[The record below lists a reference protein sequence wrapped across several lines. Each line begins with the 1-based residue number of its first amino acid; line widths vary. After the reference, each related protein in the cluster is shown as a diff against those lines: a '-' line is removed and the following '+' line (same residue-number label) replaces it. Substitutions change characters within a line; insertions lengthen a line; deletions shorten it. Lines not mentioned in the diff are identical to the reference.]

1 MHLLTAQAG
10 GIDDGKDPI
19 DLGQTPGDIVVL
31 TSADTEITGLAKAHN
46 SLKQRSSLRLANILN
61 LNHNYSVDLYLEQTL
76 RQAKLIIV
84 RVLGGPS
91 YWQYGLDEITR
102 LCRGHNIKLS
112 IMSGS
117 ANRDETLDAY
127 STIDQETTDQL
138 WSYLIEG
145 GPDNY
150 TNFLKHC
157 DHLISPDKNPK
168 PKPAH
173 PLPKAGIYWPGKT
186 IKSVDDIFNIWRS
199 SAVVNGQPE
208 AQKKTAVVNGQP
220 EAQEKTAVVNRQ
232 SETQEKTAITSRQ
245 SEANTKPIT
254 AITFYR
260 ALLQSGDL
268 APIDQLI
275 KDLTSKGMN
284 PLPIF
289 ASSLKDQTAKDIIS
303 QIFNDASPSTV
314 INTTSF
320 AISKPGQIWQGT
332 LLDQTDAP
340 VFQAI
345 LSGSNKDTWQD
356 NPRGLISRDIA
367 MNVTLPE
374 IDGRITT
381 RAISFKSDFGRDENV
396 QTSLIGH
403 NPEPCR
409 TDFVTALASN
419 WAKLQKT
426 NVNDRK
432 ISLILSNYP
441 STDGRIANGVG
452 LDTPQSTINLL
463 HAMKL
468 SGYEIENIPTNG
480 DALIHN
486 LQHATADKSKWQSLS
501 LKDYQKAFETLP
513 TKLKQDITEHWGD
526 PEDDPTFDKT
536 TNSYPIRAM
545 QHGNILVGVQP
556 GRGSGLDAKQSH
568 HDATIPPTHEYL
580 AFYFWQRNQ
589 FNMDAIIHMGKHGNL
604 EWLPGKAL
612 ALSKECAPEAILGPI
627 PHIYPFIVNDPGEGA
642 QAKRRTSAVI
652 VDHLTPPLTRAES
665 YGPLKDLEC
674 LVDEYYEAAGV
685 DPRRTKILG
694 QDIINLAQSIG
705 LSKDCDIKE
714 NDCDDTK
721 LQKLDNFLC
730 ELKEL
735 QIRDGLHI
743 IGQKIEPAQK
753 TNLLLALT
761 RLPRGEIRKEVKGKI
776 TTVETTENQSLI
788 RALAND
794 LNLNFDPLIT
804 EMAEPWVGPKPS
816 QLATIV
822 NDNWRTNGDTVERL
836 EILAEQLVSNT
847 IKPDPTWQQTNPVLN
862 YIKTE
867 LTNLLE
873 TSTKNE
879 ITGILTAL
887 DGKFLQPGPS
897 GAPTRG
903 RLDVLPT
910 GRNFYTI
917 DNRTIPT
924 ETAWK
929 LGKQSAETVIKIYTQ
944 ANGQWPKQ
952 IALSAWGT
960 SNMRTGGDDIAQALA
975 FIGARPTWDS
985 ASRRVTGFEIVPL
998 TELGRPRVD
1007 LLLRISGFFRDAF
1020 PAQIDLLQSAIN
1032 AIAELD
1038 EDEKSNPLRAAS
1050 RQQKGELIKAG
1061 LTEETADRKA
1071 KARIFGS
1078 ANMVYGAGLKDMI
1091 HQNDW
1096 ADRSE
1101 LGEQYIK
1108 SSAYTYGQSKDNEQ
1122 DGELAISHF
1131 KALLKSTNLVVHN
1144 QDTREFDILDSEDF
1158 YQFEGGLSAAVESLT
1173 GKAPEIFHNDH
1184 SNPENPKVQT
1194 LKEELAKIVHARAA
1208 NPKWI
1213 KSIQRHGAKGASE
1226 ILATVT
1232 NLSAFAS
1239 LTNIVEQHH
1248 FDSLFEAYLVDEDVL
1263 NFLQNSN
1270 KPAMEEI
1277 AKQFQSAIDRGLWQ
1291 PKRNSAYHYLCQL
1304 QQDI

>member
-19 DLGQTPGDIVVL
+19 DLAQTPGDIVVL
-31 TSADTEITGLAKAHN
+31 TSADTEIAGLAKAYSGFQN
-46 SLKQRSSLRLANILN
+46 SSSLRLANLLN
-61 LNHNYSVDLYLEQTL
+61 LNHNYSIDLYIEQTL
-76 RQAKLIIV
+76 KHAKLIIV

-91 YWQYGLDEITR
+91 YWQYGLDELTR
-102 LCRGHNIKLS
+102 LCRGNNIKLS
-112 IMSGS
+112 VMSGS
-117 ANRDETLDAY
+117 AYKDETLDAY

-138 WSYLIEG
+138 WSYLVEG
-145 GPDNY
+145 GSENY
-150 TNFLKHC
+150 SNFLNHGA
-157 DHLISPDKNPK
+157 HLIEPEKNSK
-168 PKPAH
+168 PLPAQ
-173 PLPKAGIYWPGKT
+173 PLPKAGIYWPGT
-186 IKSVDDIFNIWRS
+186 IIKSIDDI
-199 SAVVNGQPE
+199 
-208 AQKKTAVVNGQP
+208 KTHWHLSQ
-220 EAQEKTAVVNRQ
+220 
-232 SETQEKTAITSRQ
+232 
-245 SEANTKPIT
+245 PIT

-268 APIDQLI
+268 DPIDQLI
-275 KDLTSKGMN
+275 KDLINQGLN

-289 ASSLKDQTAKDIIS
+289 ASSLKDQVAKDIITD
-303 QIFNDASPSTV
+303 IFSEAKPSAI

-320 AISKPGQIWQGT
+320 AISKPGTDWQGT
-332 LLDQTDAP
+332 ILDRSETP

-396 QTSLIGH
+396 ETSLVGH
-403 NPEPCR
+403 KAEPNR
-409 TDFVTALASN
+409 TEFV
-419 WAKLQKT
+419 AKLAASWSKLQSTEIEK
-426 NVNDRK
+426 RK
-432 ISLILSNYP
+432 VALILSNYP
-441 STDGRIANGVG
+441 SNDGRIANGVG
-452 LDTPQSTINLL
+452 LDTPAGTIKLL
-463 HAMKL
+463 EAMKEA
-468 SGYEIENIPTNG
+468 GYDLNTIPTNG
-480 DALIHN
+480 DELIKQ
-486 LQHATADKSKWQSLS
+486 LQHATADKSEWHHYPLT
-501 LKDYQKAFETLP
+501 DFQKAWN
-513 TKLKQDITEHWGD
+513 KLDQTFKDEVVERWGQPDED
-526 PEDDPTFDKT
+526 PSFNHENDSFL
-536 TNSYPIRAM
+536 IRTISLGAVM
-545 QHGNILVGVQP
+545 VGVQP
-556 GRGSGLDAKQSH
+556 GRGSGLDAKLSH

-580 AFYFWQRNQ
+580 AFYFWLREE
-589 FNMDAIIHMGKHGNL
+589 FKMDAIIHMGKHGNL

-612 ALSKECAPEAILGPI
+612 ALSKSCAPEAILGAT

-652 VDHLTPPLTRAES
+652 IDHLTPPLTRAES

-694 QDIINLAQSIG
+694 EDIISLAQSIG

-714 NDCDDTK
+714 SDCDDTK

-743 IGQKIEPAQK
+743 FGEAPKGEQK

-761 RLPRGEIRKEVKGKI
+761 RLPRGEIKKEEGEIVS
-776 TTVETTENQSLI
+776 TAETEHQSIL

-794 LNLNFDPLIT
+794 LNLGFDPLIT
-804 EMAEPWVGPKPS
+804 EMATPWQGPKPEVLQS
-816 QLATIV
+816 ITDQS
-822 NDNWRTNGDTVERL
+822 WRTNGDTVERL
-836 EILAEQLVSNT
+836 EILAEQLVNGSHS
-847 IKPDPTWQQTNPVLN
+847 PDPSWPKSEWKETSPVLD
-862 YIKTE
+862 YIHTH
-867 LTNLLE
+867 LSPLLE
-873 TSTKNE
+873 TCASKE
-879 ITGILTAL
+879 IEGVLKAL
-887 DGKFLQPGPS
+887 DGKFIEPGPS

-924 ETAWK
+924 ETAWR
-929 LGKQSAETVIKIYTQ
+929 LGKQSAETVIKAYTQ
-944 ANGQWPKQ
+944 ANGEWPKQ

-975 FIGARPTWDS
+975 FIGTRPTWDS
-985 ASRRVTGFEIVPL
+985 ASRRVTGFEIIPL
-998 TELGRPRVD
+998 SELNRPRVD

-1032 AIAELD
+1032 AVADLD
-1038 EDEKSNPLRAAS
+1038 ENENANPLRAAYLK
-1050 RQQKGELIKAG
+1050 QKEILQSEGHSK
-1061 LTEETADRKA
+1061 TDADKKA

-1078 ANMVYGAGLKDMI
+1078 AHMSYGAGLKDMV
-1091 HQNDW
+1091 HSGQWTTREDL
-1096 ADRSE
+1096 AD
-1101 LGEQYIK
+1101 QYIK
-1108 SSAYTYGQSKDNEQ
+1108 SSAFTYGQAKENET
-1122 DGELAISHF
+1122 DGKEALEHF

-1158 YQFEGGLSAAVESLT
+1158 YQFEGGLSASVESLA
-1173 GKAPEIFHNDH
+1173 GKAPEIYHNDH

-1194 LKEELAKIVHARAA
+1194 LSEEIAKIVRGRAA

-1213 KSIQRHGAKGASE
+1213 KAIQRHGAKGASE

-1239 LTNIVEQHH
+1239 LTNAVEEHH
-1248 FDSLFEAYLVDEDVL
+1248 FESLFEAYLVDEDVRE
-1263 NFLQNSN
+1263 FLQTSN

-1277 AKQFQSAIDRGLWQ
+1277 AKQFQEAIERGLWK
-1291 PKRNSAYHYLCQL
+1291 PKRNSAYHYLETL
-1304 QQDI
+1304 YSKAE

>member
-19 DLGQTPGDIVVL
+19 DLAQTPGDIVVL
-31 TSADTEITGLAKAHN
+31 TSADTEIAGLAKAYSGFQN
-46 SLKQRSSLRLANILN
+46 SSSLRLANLLN
-61 LNHNYSVDLYLEQTL
+61 LNHNYSIDLYIEQTL
-76 RQAKLIIV
+76 KHAKLIIV

-91 YWQYGLDEITR
+91 YWQYGLDELTR
-102 LCRGHNIKLS
+102 LCRGNNIKLS
-112 IMSGS
+112 VMSGS
-117 ANRDETLDAY
+117 AYKDETLDAY

-138 WSYLIEG
+138 WSYLVEG
-145 GPDNY
+145 GSENY
-150 TNFLKHC
+150 SNFLNHGA
-157 DHLISPDKNPK
+157 HLIEPEKNSK
-168 PKPAH
+168 PLPAQ
-173 PLPKAGIYWPGKT
+173 PLPKAGIYLPGT
-186 IKSVDDIFNIWRS
+186 IIKSIDDI
-199 SAVVNGQPE
+199 
-208 AQKKTAVVNGQP
+208 KTHWHLSQ
-220 EAQEKTAVVNRQ
+220 
-232 SETQEKTAITSRQ
+232 
-245 SEANTKPIT
+245 PIT

-268 APIDQLI
+268 DPIDQLI
-275 KDLTSKGMN
+275 KDLINQGLN

-289 ASSLKDQTAKDIIS
+289 ASSLKDQVAKDIITD
-303 QIFNDASPSTV
+303 IFSEAKPSAI

-320 AISKPGQIWQGT
+320 AISKPGTDWQGT
-332 LLDQTDAP
+332 ILDRSETP

-396 QTSLIGH
+396 ETSLVGH
-403 NPEPCR
+403 KAEPNR
-409 TDFVTALASN
+409 TEFV
-419 WAKLQKT
+419 AKLAASWSKLQSTEIEK
-426 NVNDRK
+426 RK
-432 ISLILSNYP
+432 VALILSNYP
-441 STDGRIANGVG
+441 SNDGRIANGVG
-452 LDTPQSTINLL
+452 LDTPAGTIKLL
-463 HAMKL
+463 EAMKEV
-468 SGYEIENIPTNG
+468 GYDLNTIPTNG
-480 DALIHN
+480 DELIKQ
-486 LQHATADKSKWQSLS
+486 LQHATADKSEWHHYPLTCF
-501 LKDYQKAFETLP
+501 QKAWN
-513 TKLKQDITEHWGD
+513 KLDQTFKDEVVERWGQPDED
-526 PEDDPTFDKT
+526 PSFNHENDSFL
-536 TNSYPIRAM
+536 IRTISLGAVM
-545 QHGNILVGVQP
+545 VGVQP
-556 GRGSGLDAKQSH
+556 GRGSGLDAKLSH

-580 AFYFWQRNQ
+580 AFYFWLREE
-589 FNMDAIIHMGKHGNL
+589 FKMDAIIHMGKHGNL

-612 ALSKECAPEAILGPI
+612 ALSKSCAPEAILGAT

-652 VDHLTPPLTRAES
+652 IDHLTPPLTRAES

-694 QDIINLAQSIG
+694 EDIISLAQSIG

-714 NDCDDTK
+714 SDCDDTK

-743 IGQKIEPAQK
+743 FGEAPKGEQK

-761 RLPRGEIRKEVKGKI
+761 RLPRGEIKKEEGEIVS
-776 TTVETTENQSLI
+776 TAETEHQSIL

-794 LNLNFDPLIT
+794 LNLGFDPLIT
-804 EMAEPWVGPKPS
+804 EMATPWQGPKPEVLQS
-816 QLATIV
+816 ITDQS
-822 NDNWRTNGDTVERL
+822 WRTNGDTVERL
-836 EILAEQLVSNT
+836 EILAEELVNGSHSS
-847 IKPDPTWQQTNPVLN
+847 DPSWHKSKWKETSPVLD
-862 YIKTE
+862 YIHTH
-867 LTNLLE
+867 LNPLLE
-873 TSTKNE
+873 TCATKE
-879 ITGILTAL
+879 IEGVLKAL
-887 DGKFLQPGPS
+887 DGKFVEPGPS

-924 ETAWK
+924 ETAWR
-929 LGKQSAETVIKIYTQ
+929 LGKQSAETVIKAYTQ
-944 ANGQWPKQ
+944 ANGEWPKQ

-975 FIGARPTWDS
+975 FIGTRPTWDS
-985 ASRRVTGFEIVPL
+985 ASRRVTGFEIIPL
-998 TELGRPRVD
+998 SELNRPRVD

-1032 AIAELD
+1032 AVADLD
-1038 EDEKSNPLRAAS
+1038 ENENANPLRAAYLK
-1050 RQQKGELIKAG
+1050 QKEILQSEGHSK
-1061 LTEETADRKA
+1061 TDADKKA

-1078 ANMVYGAGLKDMI
+1078 AHMSYGAGLKDMV
-1091 HQNDW
+1091 HSGQWTTREDL
-1096 ADRSE
+1096 AD
-1101 LGEQYIK
+1101 QYIK
-1108 SSAYTYGQSKDNEQ
+1108 SSAFTYGQAKENET
-1122 DGELAISHF
+1122 DGKEALEHF
-1131 KALLKSTNLVVHN
+1131 KALLKMTNLVVHN

-1158 YQFEGGLSAAVESLT
+1158 YQFEGGLSASVESVS
-1173 GKAPEIFHNDH
+1173 GKAPEIYHNDH

-1194 LKEELAKIVHARAA
+1194 LSEEIAKIVRGRAA

-1213 KSIQRHGAKGASE
+1213 KAIQRHGAKGASE

-1239 LTNIVEQHH
+1239 LTNAVEEHH
-1248 FDSLFEAYLVDEDVL
+1248 FESLFEAYLVDEDVRE
-1263 NFLQNSN
+1263 FLQTSN

-1277 AKQFQSAIDRGLWQ
+1277 VKQFQEAIERGLWK
-1291 PKRNSAYHYLCQL
+1291 PKRNSAYHYLETL
-1304 QQDI
+1304 YSKAE